1 MTFEYHLLNL
11 YHDILTNG
19 EHREDRTGT
28 GTISAFGR
36 QLRINLQEGFPI
48 LTTKKM
54 GFKSIFA
61 ELLWFVEGSSDE
73 RRLAEILYGTR
84 DESKQTIWSGNAN
97 ADYWKDKARYPGD
110 LGRVYGVQWRS
121 WKSANETN
129 STIDQLVNVVNT
141 IKTNPTD
148 RRMIISAWNPG
159 ELHKMALPPCH
170 MMAQFYV
177 SKDKKLSCQMY
188 MRSVDAFLGMP
199 YNISS
204 YAMLVHMIAHVT
216 DLDVGELIMTFGD
229 THIYSN
235 HVEQVKE
242 QITRSTLELPSLKF
256 NRKISL
262 IDDFKLDDCVLVGYN
277 SHPSIKAE
285 MAV

>member
-11 YHDILTNG
+11 YHDILSNG

-28 GTISAFGR
+28 GTISVFGR

-61 ELLWFVEGSSDE
+61 ELLWFIEGSSDE

-97 ADYWKDKARYPGD
+97 ADYWKSNALYEGD
-110 LGRVYGVQWRS
+110 LGRVYGVQWRYWQKPDGS
-121 WKSANETN
+121 GE
-129 STIDQLVNVVNT
+129 IDQLSQIISQ
-141 IKTNPTD
+141 IKTDPTN
-148 RRMIISAWNPG
+148 RRMILSAWNVG
-159 ELHKMALPPCH
+159 ELHMMALPPCH

-177 SKDKKLSCQMY
+177 SKGKLSCQMY
-188 MRSVDAFLGMP
+188 QRSVDSFLGLP

-242 QITRSTLELPSLKF
+242 QIARTTLELPSLKF
-256 NRKISL
+256 NRKISS
-262 IDDFKLDDCVLVGYN
+262 IDDFKLNDCVLVGYN

>member
-11 YHDILTNG
+11 YHDILSNG

-28 GTISAFGR
+28 GTISVFGR

-61 ELLWFVEGSSDE
+61 ELLWFIEGSSDE

-97 ADYWKDKARYPGD
+97 ADYWKSNALYEGD
-110 LGRVYGVQWRS
+110 LGRVYGVQWRYWQKPDGS
-121 WKSANETN
+121 GE
-129 STIDQLVNVVNT
+129 IDQLSQIISQ
-141 IKTNPTD
+141 IKTDPTN
-148 RRMIISAWNPG
+148 RRMILSAWNVG
-159 ELHKMALPPCH
+159 ELHMMALPPCH

-177 SKDKKLSCQMY
+177 SKGKLSCQMY
-188 MRSVDAFLGMP
+188 QRSVDSFLGLP

-242 QITRSTLELPSLKF
+242 QIARTTLELPSLKF
-256 NRKISL
+256 NRKISS

>member
-11 YHDILTNG
+11 YHDILSNG

-28 GTISAFGR
+28 GTISVFGR

-61 ELLWFVEGSSDE
+61 ELLWFIEGSSDE

-97 ADYWKDKARYPGD
+97 AVYWKSNALYEGD

-121 WKSANETN
+121 WQKPDGSGE
-129 STIDQLVNVVNT
+129 IDQLSQIISQ
-141 IKTNPTD
+141 IKTDPTN
-148 RRMIISAWNPG
+148 RRMILSAWNVG
-159 ELHKMALPPCH
+159 ELHMMALPPCH

-177 SKDKKLSCQMY
+177 SKGKLSCQMY
-188 MRSVDAFLGMP
+188 QRSVDSFLGLP

-242 QITRSTLELPSLKF
+242 QIARTTLELPSLKF
-256 NRKISL
+256 NRKISS
-262 IDDFKLDDCVLVGYN
+262 IDDFKLNDCVLVGYN

>member
-11 YHDILTNG
+11 YHDILSNG

-28 GTISAFGR
+28 GTISVFGR

-61 ELLWFVEGSSDE
+61 ELLWFIEGSSDE

-97 ADYWKDKARYPGD
+97 ADYWKSNALYEGD
-110 LGRVYGVQWRS
+110 LGRVYGVQWRYWQKPDGS
-121 WKSANETN
+121 GE
-129 STIDQLVNVVNT
+129 IDQLSQIISK
-141 IKTNPTD
+141 IKTDPTN
-148 RRMIISAWNPG
+148 RRMILSAWNVG
-159 ELHKMALPPCH
+159 ELHMMALPPCH

-177 SKDKKLSCQMY
+177 SKGKLSCQMY
-188 MRSVDAFLGMP
+188 QRSVDSFLGLP

-242 QITRSTLELPSLKF
+242 QIARTTLELPSLKF
-256 NRKISL
+256 NRKISS

>member
-11 YHDILTNG
+11 YHDILSNG

-28 GTISAFGR
+28 GTISTFGR

-97 ADYWKDKARYPGD
+97 ADYWKSNALYEGD
-110 LGRVYGVQWRS
+110 LGRVYGVQWRYWQKPDGS
-121 WKSANETN
+121 GE
-129 STIDQLVNVVNT
+129 IDQLSQIISQ
-141 IKTNPTD
+141 IKTDPTN
-148 RRMIISAWNPG
+148 RRMILSAWNVG
-159 ELHKMALPPCH
+159 ELHQMALPPCH

-177 SKDKKLSCQMY
+177 SKGKLSCQMY
-188 MRSVDAFLGMP
+188 QRSVDSFLGLP

-242 QITRSTLELPSLKF
+242 QITRATLELPSLKF
-256 NRKISL
+256 NRKISS